1 MKPIY
6 HLILRTLVFPFY
18 QQHAGLFFFIFFIM
32 FGVVEASQLINY
44 HQSLIYGMLSS
55 TLFLLIV
62 LFIWLLYFLK
72 CFLFV
77 AQKCE
82 APDYHILYELSSLSQ
97 AKTFQLLIFLYFLI
111 FEPVILYS
119 AVILILAMK
128 SGFYLP
134 ALIIVL
140 FQVSGLLLCSWVSS
154 HYIHKRHL
162 PAQFTIPSFKIP
174 FNRPLF
180 LFYISHLTKN
190 QKVGILL
197 SKLFSIFSIYIV
209 LQSMDAHEDIR
220 IPAIVLL
227 FGLIAHSFLVFD
239 IKRFEDQRLS
249 WIRSLPYPMLS
260 LYFNYLYVF
269 ALILA
274 PEMLLLAS
282 SMGNKI
288 TLVDWIEL
296 YVFGIGFLAFIY
308 ARLFKFVENT
318 DVYMQFMLWVFLGT
332 FFLILCDLVP
342 FLALGFGIGS
352 FFIISKRHYLYE
364 SKVIV

>member
-1 MKPIY
+1 MRPIY

-18 QQHAGLFFFIFFIM
+18 QQHAGLLFFVFFIM
-32 FGVVEASQLINY
+32 FGVVESSHLINY

-55 TLFLLIV
+55 SLFLLIV

-77 AQKCE
+77 VQKIE
-82 APDYHILYELSSLSQ
+82 APDYRILYELSCLSP
-97 AKTFQLLIFLYFLI
+97 AKTFQLFIFLYFLI
-111 FEPVILYS
+111 LEPVIIYS
-119 AVILILAMK
+119 GVILILAMK

-134 ALIIVL
+134 AVSIML
-140 FQVSGLLLCSWVSS
+140 FQVSGLLLCSWVSTQ
-154 HYIHKRHL
+154 HIHKRHL

-180 LFYISHLTKN
+180 LFYISHLSKN

-209 LQSMDAHEDIR
+209 MQAMDAHEDIR
-220 IPAIVLL
+220 ISAIVLL

-239 IKRFEDQRLS
+239 IKRFEDERLS
-249 WIRSLPYPMLS
+249 WMRSLPYPVLS
-260 LYFNYLYVF
+260 LYFNYVLVF

-274 PEMLLLAS
+274 PEMLLFAGT
-282 SMGNKI
+282 MGNKI
-288 TLVDWIEL
+288 TPVDWIEL
-296 YVFGIGFLAFIY
+296 YAFGIGFLVFIY

-318 DVYMQFMLWVFLGT
+318 DLYMQFIFWVFLGT
-332 FFLILCDLVP
+332 FFLVLCDLVP

-364 SKVIV
+364 SKVLV